1 MFLGFSP
8 NARWR
13 TLLTARVPEPG
24 GPRGLPPAPRSQPA
38 TEYSDP
44 TAAVA
49 EPATPAAAPPGP
61 PTEPARRLSDA
72 TLPLTP
78 PVPPPPHPVERVG
91 RGLAVAL
98 PPVLGSGVLAVVV
111 WNLGYV
117 ASITSVV
124 LAAGAVL
131 GYAKAAGSPPRRG
144 MLPLLGLIVLG
155 VVGTA
160 LALVGWDA
168 SQYYS
173 AHAAEAAAAGVS
185 RSSFVWE
192 NVTDGEVLRSYGGDL
207 AMYFVLAALG
217 TVGVIVRLVRGER

>member
-1 MFLGFSP
+1 MAP
-8 NARWR
+8 QP
-13 TLLTARVPEPG
+13 VPGAPTPAPALASSE
-24 GPRGLPPAPRSQPA
+24 PPA
-38 TEYSDP
+38 
-44 TAAVA
+44 
-49 EPATPAAAPPGP
+49 
-61 PTEPARRLSDA
+61 EPARRLSDV
-72 TLPLTP
+72 TL
-78 PVPPPPHPVERVG
+78 PPPPPVAAAPEPVERVG

-98 PPVLGSGVLAVVV
+98 LVVLGAGVLAVVV

-117 ASITSVV
+117 ASVTSVV

-131 GYAKAAGSPPRRG
+131 GYAKAAGAPPRRG
-144 MLPLLGLIVLG
+144 MLPLLALIVLG

-185 RSSFVWE
+185 RASFVWE
-192 NVTDGEVLRSYGGDL
+192 NITDGEVLGSYAGHL

-217 TVGVIVRLVRGER
+217 TVGVIVRLVRGGH